1 MAQRP
6 LPPAPLRTLFD
17 QVAAR
22 FPGHTM
28 QRIRTPDGRFRY
40 TYASPGMRETFGID
54 PELVLSQREADHSW
68 VHPEDRGRFVTAL
81 HRSADHLETLDEEVR
96 VVGPDGGH
104 KWVRSIGTPRRL
116 ADGTVV
122 WDGIALDVTERR
134 AAAEA
139 LERAVVL
146 ARAAEAARWEAERG
160 AGAMPLA
167 SLLKLNDAVGQL
179 LAILPAEL
187 ARTDQCA
194 SVRESLARLMAQR
207 VGAADARAP
216 GTAPR
221 LTPRQQ
227 TVLALLG
234 AGLTNRQIAAR
245 LGTTEGTV
253 KLHVAAVLKRLG
265 VSNRTEAALRAARGL
280 D

>member
-1 MAQRP
+1 MTHRP
-6 LPPAPLRTLFD
+6 PAPAPLRTLFD

-54 PELVLSQREADHSW
+54 PDMVLSQREADHSW
-68 VHPEDRGRFVTAL
+68 VHPEDRDRFITAL
-81 HRSADHLETLDEEVR
+81 HRSADRLETLDEEVR
-96 VVGPDGGH
+96 VVGPDGGL

-139 LERAVVL
+139 LERAVAL
-146 ARAAEAARWEAERG
+146 ARAAEAARWEAER
-160 AGAMPLA
+160 ATAPLEPE
-167 SLLKLNDAVGQL
+167 LLDLVDAVGRLVALLPPELASTAEASSVKHAVAQL
-179 LAILPAEL
+179 TGRRLALQDGQ
-187 ARTDQCA
+187 ARTD
-194 SVRESLARLMAQR
+194 AQ
-207 VGAADARAP
+207 
-216 GTAPR
+216 R

-227 TVLALLG
+227 TVLALIG
-234 AGLTNRQIAAR
+234 AGLTNRQIAER
-245 LGTTEGTV
+245 IGTTEGTV
-253 KLHVAAVLKRLG
+253 KLHVAAILKRLG
-265 VSNRTEAALRAARGL
+265 ARHRTEAALRAVRGL
-280 D
+280 R

>member
-68 VHPEDRGRFVTAL
+68 VHPEDRDRFIAAL
-81 HRSADHLETLDEEVR
+81 HRSADRLETLDEEVR
-96 VVGPDGGH
+96 VVRPDGQL

-139 LERAVVL
+139 LERAVAL
-146 ARAAEAARWEAERG
+146 ARAAEAARWEATRG
-160 AGAMPLA
+160 TAPLQ
-167 SLLKLNDAVGQL
+167 SDLLDLADAVGRL
-179 LAILPAEL
+179 VARLPADL
-187 ARTDQCA
+187 ACSPEA
-194 SVRESLARLMAQR
+194 MSVRQALARLTGRRQALQDVPAGPAAQ
-207 VGAADARAP
+207 
-216 GTAPR
+216 R

-227 TVLALLG
+227 TVLALIC
-234 AGLTNRQIAAR
+234 AGNTNRQIADR
-245 LGTTEGTV
+245 LGTTEGTA
-253 KLHVAAVLKRLG
+253 KLHVAAVLRRLG
-265 VSNRTEAALRAARGL
+265 VANRTEAAMRALRGL
-280 D
+280 A

>member
-1 MAQRP
+1 MTQRP
-6 LPPAPLRTLFD
+6 PAPAPLRTLFD

-54 PELVLSQREADHSW
+54 PDMVLSQREADHSW
-68 VHPEDRGRFVTAL
+68 VHPEDRDRFIAAL
-81 HRSADHLETLDEEVR
+81 HRSADRLDTLDEEVR
-96 VVGPDGGH
+96 VVGPDGGL

-139 LERAVVL
+139 LERAVAL
-146 ARAAEAARWEAERG
+146 ARAAEAARWEAERSA
-160 AGAMPLA
+160 AGLTQADLLA
-167 SLLKLNDAVGQL
+167 LQDAVERL
-179 LAILPAEL
+179 LAVLPPDISTGPEVASARQAL
-187 ARTDQCA
+187 ARAMSRRETLGVEPAFRIA
-194 SVRESLARLMAQR
+194 SA
-207 VGAADARAP
+207 
-216 GTAPR
+216 

-227 TVLALLG
+227 TVFALLG
-234 AGLTNRQIAAR
+234 AGLTNRQIAER
-245 LGTTEGTV
+245 IGTTEGTV
-253 KLHVAAVLKRLG
+253 KLHVAAILKRLG
-265 VSNRTEAALRAARGL
+265 VRHRTEAALRAVGGL
-280 D
+280 G